1 MVCYEKSKRI
11 NRGDFMK
18 NSTVRIESVS
28 ITNLKNVVSGSL
40 SFENNS
46 RKEYNASIVGLYG
59 QNGSGKTALIDA
71 VALLKYALSGFSIP
85 SEYADYIN
93 VGAQSATIKFNLKVK
108 NMDTGGYIRLS
119 MSLVFVKI

>member
-1 MVCYEKSKRI
+1 
-11 NRGDFMK
+11 MK